1 MATKKNNDYD
11 FKFDDKVE
19 KDSLIYDHDRND
31 TPTEEEIANMPF
43 KERMSYR
50 FDYRVK
56 ALLTF
61 LAVLIAVGSCIFY
74 LCRPVD
80 RPHVTAIALMDGI
93 RFTLEDEKIVR
104 KDFLNSLKDN
114 KSYTGTN
121 KEKTE
126 KFFIYNYDYNS
137 ITDNNKFTGLLEK
150 KRFDVIACKQ
160 ERFEDLI
167 STGDVMDLTKVLTT
181 DQLQQLQDRIIYAT
195 TNKGETAYGIL
206 LENTVVQLRDNTTG
220 GKEIHDAILCIP
232 SSAYKI
238 QEIRLFIDYFF
249 KLN

>member
-56 ALLTF
+56 ALLIT

-80 RPHVTAIALMDGI
+80 RPHVSAIALMDGI

-104 KDFLNSLKDN
+104 KDFLNSLKDP
-114 KSYTGTN
+114 TQVPT
-121 KEKTE
+121 
-126 KFFIYNYDYNS
+126 
-137 ITDNNKFTGLLEK
+137 K
-150 KRFDVIACKQ
+150 KRQKN
-160 ERFEDLI
+160 
-167 STGDVMDLTKVLTT
+167 S
-181 DQLQQLQDRIIYAT
+181 
-195 TNKGETAYGIL
+195 
-206 LENTVVQLRDNTTG
+206 
-220 GKEIHDAILCIP
+220 
-232 SSAYKI
+232 
-238 QEIRLFIDYFF
+238 LFITTTTIQLLIITNLPDCW
-249 KLN
+249 KRNDLMSLHVNRKDLKI